1 MAPRT
6 FNITDGPNKP
16 TLQRALMLPEE
27 VTAHFQVEGEGVDVN
42 IAMME
47 EQPDGFSFKLE
58 GRVAS
63 GSMKDAPFRAIYSVE
78 GRSGTI
84 AIEQP
89 TMP

>member
-6 FNITDGPNKP
+6 FNITDGPSKP

-27 VTAHFQVEGEGVDVN
+27 VTAHFQIEDEGVDVSV
-42 IAMME
+42 AKME

-63 GSMKDAPFRAIYSVE
+63 GSMKHARFRAIYSIE
-78 GRSGTI
+78 GRSGTM
-84 AIEQP
+84 AIEQHGKP
-89 TMP
+89 

>member
-1 MAPRT
+1 MNSRT

-27 VTAHFQVEGEGVDVN
+27 VTAHFQADGEGLDVT
-42 IAMME
+42 ISKME

-63 GSMKDAPFRAIYSVE
+63 GDMKGAQFRAVYSIE
-78 GRSGTI
+78 GRTGSLAVQT
-84 AIEQP
+84 
-89 TMP
+89 T